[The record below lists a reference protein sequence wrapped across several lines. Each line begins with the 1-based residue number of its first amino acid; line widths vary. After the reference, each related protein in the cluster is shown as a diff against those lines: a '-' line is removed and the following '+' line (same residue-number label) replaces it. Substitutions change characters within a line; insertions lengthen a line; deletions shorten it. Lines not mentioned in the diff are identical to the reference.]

1 MAFTAQDIY
10 RRAAALLFEEAGE
23 DRDYEAHA
31 PELINIILGEA
42 LGAENS
48 QRASRGQEELLTA
61 ARVES
66 LDDEIPYSDELCS
79 VALPLGLASLFFQ
92 DECDDYKAQD
102 FRGRFLDALA
112 CASDGCPQEI
122 EDVYGYGE

>member
-10 RRAAALLFEEAGE
+10 KRATALLFEEAGE
-23 DRDYEAHA
+23 DRDFQAHA
-31 PELINIILGEA
+31 PELINLILGEA
-42 LGAENS
+42 LSAENS
-48 QRASRGQEELLTA
+48 RRAARGMEELPEA
-61 ARVES
+61 IRVKS
-66 LDDEIPYSDELCS
+66 LADEIPYSDELCA